1 MVDPRFSYRTE
12 DAVTTLEKVRA
23 KVGCPPTIRIDQSSE
38 FVSWDLDLWAY
49 ARGVTLD
56 FSGPGKP
63 TANGFIAAFKGCFR
77 SERLSIHWFLILAD
91 AAEKMEAWLR

>member
-1 MVDPRFSYRTE
+1 M
-12 DAVTTLEKVRA
+12 
-23 KVGCPPTIRIDQSSE
+23 GCPPTIWTDQSSE

-63 TANGFIAAFKGCFR
+63 TDNAFIAACKRYFR
-77 SERLSIHWFLILAD
+77 SEYPSTHWFLILAD
-91 AAEKMEAWLR
+91 VAEEMAARVR